1 MNTPSRR
8 SVVVAIDGSEASDL
22 ALDWAVDEA
31 RRRNLPLHLVHA
43 RGVDDWWLMARAPV
57 PRELID
63 IQDQLLEE
71 RVDRVRRQAPGV
83 VVSSD
88 SAVGHAAKTLIDLS
102 HDAEVVAMGARG
114 RGPAKQALLGSV
126 SAQVSAHAQCPVV
139 VVRGNPVAAP
149 GQPRVVVGVDGSA
162 NCQDAVGYAFEQASS
177 RSVGLTAV
185 HAWAE
190 ELVDGLAT
198 LALSKEQHE
207 AMVQERQAMV
217 SEALAGWCSKYPDV
231 DVREHIL
238 RAHPVEALLDEGRQ
252 ADLLVVGSR
261 GLGGFTSLLLGSV
274 SRAVLARA
282 ACPVAVIRPAHHQ
295 E

>member
-1 MNTPSRR
+1 MNTSSPH
-8 SVVVAIDGSEASDL
+8 SVVAAVDGSAASDL

-57 PRELID
+57 PPELIEM
-63 IQDQLLEE
+63 QDHLLEE
-71 RVDRVRRQAPGV
+71 RVERVQRQAPGV
-83 VVSSD
+83 RVSSD
-88 SAVGHAAKTLIDLS
+88 SSVGHAAKTLIDLS

-126 SAQVSAHAQCPVV
+126 SAQVTAHAHCPVV
-139 VVRGNPVAAP
+139 VVRASSSNAP

-162 NCQDAVGYAFEQASS
+162 YCQDAVGYAFEQASS

-185 HAWAE
+185 HAWEE
-190 ELVDGLAT
+190 ELVDGLAA
-198 LALSKEQHE
+198 LAVSKQQHG
-207 AMVQERQAMV
+207 AMVQERRAML
-217 SEALAGWCSKYPDV
+217 SEALAGWRSKYPDV

-238 RAHPVEALLDEGRQ
+238 RAPPTEALLDHARQ
-252 ADLLVVGSR
+252 AELLVVGSR
-261 GLGGFTSLLLGSV
+261 GLGGFSSLLLGSV

-282 ACPVAVIRPAHHQ
+282 TCPVAVIRRRAH
-295 E
+295 EE